1 MANAKWCVYMGLFA
15 LAPNMPFC
23 LHFSA
28 RLPGVCC
35 ARIYARRLVLCV
47 VQTANCPMIQESIWE
62 AASKEGRGR
71 ISQGGSKGKPDSP
84 PFKNLPKA
92 FSKCF
97 WLFFEGLAR
106 FEWTIW
112 KPFKSPYPSYTP
124 KTMRN
129 ISKALRHR
137 IGQMRNCLVMR
148 EALSRAW
155 NRPRADMHG
164 YGRV

>member
-1 MANAKWCVYMGLFA
+1 MANAKWCVYMGGIRFSSKHA
-15 LAPNMPFC
+15 FC
-23 LHFSA
+23 LHFVA

-106 FEWTIW
+106 FVRMN
-112 KPFKSPYPSYTP
+112 K
-124 KTMRN
+124 M
-129 ISKALRHR
+129 KAFQVPLPLLHAKNYEKHFQGPPAQNGTNEKLPGDERG
-137 IGQMRNCLVMR
+137 II
-148 EALSRAW
+148 
-155 NRPRADMHG
+155 
-164 YGRV
+164 

>member
-1 MANAKWCVYMGLFA
+1 
-15 LAPNMPFC
+15 
-23 LHFSA
+23 
-28 RLPGVCC
+28 VCC

-97 WLFFEGLAR
+97 CFFFEGLAR
-106 FEWTIW
+106 FVR
-112 KPFKSPYPSYTP
+112 
-124 KTMRN
+124 MN
-129 ISKALRHR
+129 HMKALQVPLPLLHAKNYEKHFQGPPAQNGTNEKLPGDERG
-137 IGQMRNCLVMR
+137 II
-148 EALSRAW
+148 
-155 NRPRADMHG
+155 
-164 YGRV
+164 